1 MTSGSGYTGQTGKT
15 FLGAKFAKNKRN
27 KFLVDGVIDENLN
40 SEQSELRDV
49 EIKNME
55 KAHYFENQNTQAN
68 KFGD

>member
-1 MTSGSGYTGQTGKT
+1 MGG
-15 FLGAKFAKNKRN
+15 KFAKNKRN